1 MSVTKIMNDRFFEEK
16 NRGLD
21 NPKGIIVSN
30 DVVKTGITNF
40 FLIS

>member
-1 MSVTKIMNDRFFEEK
+1 MSVTKIMNDRFFEENSK
-16 NRGLD
+16 GLD
-21 NPKGIIVSN
+21 NPKGIIVYK